1 MLKDKT
7 TINSTQF
14 KLEIQ
19 RLDQS
24 LSYSKPLR
32 QIWCKIGILFNDND
46 ENGNLLQDLFLK

>member
-24 LSYSKPLR
+24 LRYSTPLR

-46 ENGNLLQDLFLK
+46 ENGNSLHDLFLK